1 MDKLNKRKTKQRRK
15 EVKVYAYGNSS
26 TSVTGSVVGVSYAD
40 KLILIDCGMIMESSK
55 YQMYQANKSAFKD
68 IPMKKVTDV
77 FLSHSNHTDHGGLV
91 SYIYASGYKP
101 KIHMM
106 EGTDE
111 IFRLMQLDCARINES
126 DCKYLSHKYG
136 KELLP
141 LFNESDV
148 EATCENIILH
158 SYNRPYKVNEYTEVE
173 FISAGHIYQ
182 SANIIITVKDGNYNK
197 KISYLVDLGN
207 PLIKKPCVEPI
218 EYIKSSNLVI
228 SECTYALQENKATQK
243 HRDEDLI
250 KLSNIIKSTCKDKN
264 SPILISSFA
273 MQRSLELL
281 DALYQVWEK
290 EKFDFHVYLDTPL
303 GIKILD
309 EMEKFTKDDIF
320 KKLKNWKNLIFISE
334 FKDTKSHLENM
345 GASIT
350 IATSG
355 FASGGRIL
363 TYFTKVL
370 PDKNATLLTAGFSSV
385 DSNMGQVKQRLP
397 IKIMNDGKLDEY
409 QVNCNIQ
416 ELTSFSSHMQG
427 NTLEDYLLS
436 IRCEKLVLLHGE
448 SVRKYAL
455 AERLVEK
462 YHDIGRTTK
471 VIILNKNEY
480 VTI

>member
-1 MDKLNKRKTKQRRK
+1 VEKTKKKLKQRKK
-15 EVKVYAYGNSS
+15 EVRVYAYGNSS
-26 TSVTGSVVGVSYAD
+26 TSVTGSIMGVSYAD

-55 YQMYQANKSAFKD
+55 YHMYQANKSAFKD

-77 FLSHSNHTDHGGLV
+77 FLSHALHTDHAGLV
-91 SYIYASGYKP
+91 SYIYASGYRP

-126 DCKYLSHKYG
+126 DCKYLSSKYG

-148 EATCENIILH
+148 DDACDNIILH
-158 SYNRPYKVNEYTEVE
+158 SYNKSYAINEFMEVE

-197 KISYLVDLGN
+197 KIAYLVDLGN
-207 PLIKKPCVEPI
+207 PRIKKPCVQEI
-218 EYIKSSNLVI
+218 EYIKSANLVI
-228 SECTYALQENKATQK
+228 AECTYGMQENRATMV
-243 HRDEDLI
+243 HRKEDLDNLSLLI
-250 KLSNIIKSTCKDKN
+250 KETCGAKN

-281 DALYQVWEK
+281 EALYQVWEK
-290 EKFDFHVYLDTPL
+290 EKFDYPVYLDTPL
-303 GIKILD
+303 GIKILT
-309 EMEKFTKDDIF
+309 EMELFTKDPLF
-320 KKLKNWKNLIFISE
+320 GKLKNWKNLTYISD
-334 FKDTKSHLENM
+334 FKDTKAHLENM

-363 TYFTKVL
+363 AYFTKVL
-370 PDKNATLLTAGFSSV
+370 PDKNATLLTAGYSSP
-385 DSNMGQVKQRLP
+385 DSNMGMVKKRLP

-409 QVNCNIQ
+409 DVKCRIE
-416 ELTSFSSHMQG
+416 ELTSFSSHIQG
-427 NTLEDYLLS
+427 DDLEFYLTS

-448 SVRKYAL
+448 SERKYAL
-455 AERLVEK
+455 AERMVEK
-462 YHDIGRTTK
+462 YGDAGRTTK
-471 VIILNKNEY
+471 VLVLNKNEY
-480 VTI
+480 VNI